1 MGYTLTRTRDCGW
14 AVCLSCH
21 YHSTLPAFLLRP
33 PAFDLTYAVNTSA
46 YSRVGSNERWNASL
60 LRHHHVRVVRCQV
73 SKSNP
78 NECRFRLDITRSN
91 CLSPRAL
98 HATKISTHSGT
109 SSDSPSG
116 NDARGTAQQTRM
128 CWLAPPKSFASRFP
142 HKQTFQRQRNRRMH
156 SNCVRLAPNLT
167 QPDPYPT
174 RASGSHRIKR
184 AARPVAQKRCRRPPR
199 EDRGSKKLS

>member
-1 MGYTLTRTRDCGW
+1 MALPAPKLQEQDGQHVDSDPRLRMGG
-14 AVCLSCH
+14 LSQLSL
-21 YHSTLPAFLLRP
+21 YHSTLLAFLLRP

-78 NECRFRLDITRSN
+78 NECRFWLDITRSN

-98 HATKISTHSGT
+98 HATKISAHSGVR
-109 SSDSPSG
+109 SDSPSG

-128 CWLAPPKSFASRFP
+128 RWLAPPKKLCLSLSPQTNIPAPTQQADASQLRAI
-142 HKQTFQRQRNRRMH
+142 
-156 SNCVRLAPNLT
+156 APNLT
-167 QPDPYPT
+167 
-174 RASGSHRIKR
+174 
-184 AARPVAQKRCRRPPR
+184 
-199 EDRGSKKLS
+199 